1 MGWSTEGSVW
11 FGNLCCA
18 AGVKLRSILSC
29 CLFST
34 VWELSG
40 PDHSPAVSRLCYG
53 TSPAAQDKADSMAI
67 PPAVQV
73 LDHSLCERDIR
84 TPCALRLA
92 IYSEQPVIPRPA
104 SPQRRR

>member
-40 PDHSPAVSRLCYG
+40 PDHSSAVSRLCCA
-53 TSPAAQDKADSMAI
+53 TSPAAQDEADSMAI
-67 PPAVQV
+67 RPAVQV

>member
-1 MGWSTEGSVW
+1 VGWSTEGSVW

-29 CLFST
+29 RLFFCS
-34 VWELSG
+34 VVAQWFGLFRLPFRSCR
-40 PDHSPAVSRLCYG
+40 DISPAV
-53 TSPAAQDKADSMAI
+53 QDDADVASS
-67 PPAVQV
+67 QV
-73 LDHSLCERDIR
+73 LDRSLCDRDIR

-104 SPQRRR
+104 SPQRHR